1 MLQITM
7 AEALWGSLH
16 HKVALCQEAPHL
28 DRKALQA
35 KMEGLSILPKSLT
48 RAETKAWRQ
57 LPQDR
62 IMPPGPLSNRAQ
74 KGEKVVQRLDSLR
87 RRGVPQATKKI
98 CDATIKQISI

>member
-1 MLQITM
+1 MLQDTM
-7 AEALWGSLH
+7 AKALRGSLP

-35 KMEGLSILPKSLT
+35 KLEGLSILPKSLT
-48 RAETKAWRQ
+48 RAETKAWHQ

-74 KGEKVVQRLDSLR
+74 KGEKIVQRLDSLR
-87 RRGVPQATKKI
+87 RRVVLQAAKKI
-98 CDATIKQISI
+98 CGATIKQISI